1 MDEAAVAAGQFV
13 RLVSGLNP
21 ACPAIII
28 DFVPLVLHQ
37 PRVYRNLLIDVYDM
51 RKRRRR
57 MSDTLWSGACSVCG
71 WECPR
76 QAADGVYIKGRDM
89 IAIMTAHLIE
99 HVATSLARGEG

>member
-1 MDEAAVAAGQFV
+1 
-13 RLVSGLNP
+13 
-21 ACPAIII
+21 
-28 DFVPLVLHQ
+28 
-37 PRVYRNLLIDVYDM
+37 
-51 RKRRRR
+51 